1 MQNIHI
7 HIVDDHSLFREGL
20 KFLLSRCTF
29 VSHISESE
37 NGVEFLAFIQ
47 KNDVDIVLMDI
58 EMPMMDGVEA
68 TKMAIEQNAKLK
80 IIALSMY
87 GYEQYYTRM
96 IDAGARG
103 FLLKNSNFDDV
114 QRAITEV
121 FEGNNYFSPQILEA
135 IISNMNKKKNE
146 KTPQTELTEREIE
159 ILYNICKGYSN
170 AEIADLLFISK
181 RTVDKHRE
189 NLLLKTN
196 ARNTAGLVIFA
207 VKNGLF
213 EI

>member
-1 MQNIHI
+1 MQNIHV

-20 KFLLSRCTF
+20 QFLLSRCSF

-37 NGVEFLAFIQ
+37 NGAEFLAFIQ
-47 KNDVDIVLMDI
+47 KNEVDVVLMDI
-58 EMPMMDGVEA
+58 EMPVIDGVEA
-68 TKMAIEQNAKLK
+68 TTRAIELQPELK

-103 FLLKNSNFDDV
+103 FLIKNSNFDDV
-114 QRAITEV
+114 QRAILEV
-121 FEGNNYFSPQILEA
+121 YEGNNYFSPEILEA
-135 IISNMNKKKNE
+135 IISNMNKKKTE
-146 KTPQTELTEREIE
+146 KTQQSELTEREIE

-170 AEIADLLFISK
+170 AEIADLLCISK

-196 ARNTAGLVIFA
+196 SRNTAGLVIFA

>member
-1 MQNIHI
+1 MQTIHI

-20 KFLLSRCTF
+20 KFLLSRCAF
-29 VSHISESE
+29 VGRISESE
-37 NGVEFLAFIQ
+37 NGAEFLTFIQ

-58 EMPMMDGVEA
+58 EMPVIDGVEA
-68 TKMAIEQNAKLK
+68 TTRAIELQPQLK

-87 GYEQYYTRM
+87 GYEHYYTRM

-121 FEGNNYFSPQILEA
+121 FDGNNYFSPEILEA
-135 IISNMNKKKNE
+135 IISNMNKKKTE
-146 KTPQTELTEREIE
+146 KPQQSELTDREIE
-159 ILYNICKGYSN
+159 ILYNICKGHSN

-196 ARNTAGLVIFA
+196 SRNTAGLVIFA
-207 VKNGLF
+207 VRNGLF

>member
-1 MQNIHI
+1 MQNIHV

-20 KFLLSRCTF
+20 KFLLSRCSF
-29 VSHISESE
+29 VSLISESE
-37 NGVEFLAFIQ
+37 NGMDFLEFIK
-47 KNDVDIVLMDI
+47 KNDIDIVLMDI
-58 EMPMMDGVEA
+58 EMPGIDGIET
-68 TKMAIEQNAKLK
+68 TKQALKQKPQLK

-87 GYEQYYTRM
+87 GYEHYYTRM

-103 FLLKNSNFDDV
+103 FLIKNSNFDDV
-114 QRAITEV
+114 QKAISEV
-121 FEGNNYFSPQILEA
+121 YEGNNYFSPEILEA
-135 IISNMNKKKNE
+135 IISNMNKKKTE
-146 KTPQTELTEREIE
+146 KTPTTELTEREIE

-170 AEIADLLFISK
+170 AEIANLLFISK

-196 ARNTAGLVIFA
+196 SRNTAGLVIFA